1 MVTTVELIL
10 VGVAVLLLLSVLV
23 SKISDRFGIPTL
35 LLFLVLGMLTGSDGP
50 GGIYFDNPAI
60 AQFVGIV
67 ALVFILFSGGLST
80 NWRHIAPVLKHG
92 LVLSTAGVALTTLM
106 MTVFAHGVLGF
117 SVVNGLLLGA
127 IVSSTDAAAVFA
139 ILRAQ
144 GLHLKSQLR
153 SLLELESGSNDPMA
167 VFLTIGVVQLLTLPT
182 TQVTD
187 LLLLFVLQMS
197 IGALVG
203 YAVGKAAPWLINQLR
218 LGHEGLY
225 PVLTLALAILTYGL
239 TSMVY
244 GNGFLAV
251 YIAGLVLGNHDF
263 IHKRSLLRFHDGVA
277 WIMQI
282 VMFLTLGLLVFPS
295 RLPAVFGI
303 GLLSAIW
310 LMLVARPVS
319 VFASLTLSRFD
330 WRDKTFLSWAG
341 LRGAVPIVLATY
353 PLIAGIPQAELFFD
367 IVFFVVLTSVLLQGT
382 SLPFVAR
389 WLRVDTPP
397 LPRRVYPLEY
407 SPVGGLK
414 SELRDLLIPPESD
427 FVGQAIVELGLPAA
441 FLIVLVAREGEFIVP
456 TGALELH
463 AGDTLL
469 VLSEEQEYDEVR
481 TRVCKTV
488 ESGSCPPSSI

>member
-1 MVTTVELIL
+1 MVSTVELIL

-23 SKISDRFGIPTL
+23 SKISDRFGIPAL
-35 LLFLVLGMLTGSDGP
+35 LLFLAVGMLTGSDGP
-50 GGIYFDNPAI
+50 GGVYFDNPAI

-92 LVLSTAGVALTTLM
+92 LVLSTVGVALSALM
-106 MTVFAHGVLGF
+106 MAVFAHVVLGF

-139 ILRAQ
+139 ILRAK
-144 GLHLKSQLR
+144 GLHLKGQLR

-167 VFLTIGVVQLLTLPT
+167 VFLTIGVVQLLTRPT
-182 TQVTD
+182 MQVTD

-203 YAVGKAAPWLINQLR
+203 YAMGKAAPWLINQLR

-225 PVLTLALAILTYGL
+225 PVLTLALAMLTYGL
-239 TSMVY
+239 SSAVH

-251 YIAGLVLGNHDF
+251 YMAGLVLGNHEF
-263 IHKRSLLRFHDGVA
+263 IHKRSLLRFHDGIA

-303 GLLSAIW
+303 GLLSAVW
-310 LMLVARPVS
+310 LMLIARPVS
-319 VFASLTLSRFD
+319 VFASLALSRFD

-341 LRGAVPIVLATY
+341 LRGAVPIILATY
-353 PLIAGIPQAELFFD
+353 PLLAGIPHADLFFD

-389 WLRVDTPP
+389 WLRVDTPAVP
-397 LPRRVYPLEY
+397 QRVYPIEY
-407 SPVGGLK
+407 SPDSGLK
-414 SELRDLLIPPESD
+414 SELRDLYIPPDSD
-427 FVGQAIVELGLPAA
+427 FVGKAIVELGLPAA
-441 FLIVLVAREGEFIVP
+441 LLIILIAREGEFILP
-456 TGALELH
+456 TGASELQ
-463 AGDTLL
+463 ANDTLL
-469 VLSEEQEYDEVR
+469 VLSEEEEYEQVR
-481 TRVCKTV
+481 ARVCKTV